1 MTDNRSSL
9 GAGVTA
15 LVLTA
20 LLIAFAAKGPPRPVP
35 ATAPD
40 SVFSADRAM
49 RHVRAIAERPHPPG
63 SADHARV
70 RDYVLAELGALG
82 VTPEVQRTTAVG
94 TRFQQAGRVENVMAR
109 LPGTKPGGPA
119 IMLAAHYD
127 GVGAAPA
134 ASDDASGSAVLL
146 EVLRALRAGAPLEHD
161 VILLFTDLEE
171 AGLLGAAAFVAEHP
185 WARDV
190 EVMINFEAR
199 GTGGQAV
206 MFQTG
211 PGNLDQIRLLRRQ
224 PHVVA
229 SSIAVTV
236 YQFLPND
243 TDLSEFFALG
253 KPGLNFA
260 FADGVE
266 RYHTSEDDAE
276 HIDPGSIQ
284 QEGGAALG
292 LTRAFGHGPLP
303 RPVTG
308 NAIFFNLPFFGLV
321 VYPETWA
328 RPIAALAILLTLLAI
343 VQVSRRERRWILG
356 LGLGLIAMVVTGAI
370 GGAAA
375 FGLGLR
381 APAAVAAP
389 GARGAYALGLALIGL
404 GAVLLV
410 WAVIR
415 RWVSA
420 ATTGL
425 GPLLVW
431 TGLAAVASWKLP
443 GVSFVVAWPAIAAA
457 VLALVP
463 ASDTPNWFARLRQ
476 WLPLV
481 VAGVL
486 IVPLL
491 YDMGIVALGLIG
503 PGGIAIGLFTPVVA
517 WLLVPT
523 IDRITVDR
531 PWSVTLAVMAAAVVA
546 TGAGIAIGRRSTD
559 FPVRSI
565 LTYAENADA
574 TDGWLLTAAA
584 LAGPGTWAE
593 AAVGPNARKVPVD
606 GPELPNEPPRWLTQ
620 VAGGRFSVLAAAAPR
635 AGLGAPV
642 VTVLGDSAETAG
654 RRLTLRIEPGGQ
666 TTVVGIS
673 VTESPVLSATI
684 DGRVVDP
691 SRYRFK
697 SPDWQVA
704 YWAPADSGFTLSLV
718 IPKDARPV
726 VGLTRQIAGLP
737 ALAGVTIPPRPAG
750 VLPSQTG
757 DISVVYRKL
766 TF

>member
-1 MTDNRSSL
+1 MTKNFSSL

-15 LVLTA
+15 LVLAA
-20 LLIAFAAKGPPRPVP
+20 LLIAFAAKGPPRPIP

-70 RDYVLAELGALG
+70 RDYLMAELAALG

-94 TRFQQAGRVENVMAR
+94 TRFQEAGRVENVMAR
-109 LPGTKPGGPA
+109 LPGTKPGGRA

-134 ASDDASGSAVLL
+134 ASDDASGSSVLL
-146 EVLRALRAGAPLEHD
+146 EVLRAVQAGAPLEHD
-161 VILLFTDLEE
+161 VIVLFTDLEE

-199 GTGGQAV
+199 GTGGAAV

-224 PHVVA
+224 PDAAA

-236 YQFLPND
+236 YRFLPND

-266 RYHTSEDDAE
+266 RYHTAEDDAD
-276 HIDPGSIQ
+276 HLDPGSIQ

-308 NAIFFNLPFFGLV
+308 NAVFFNLPFVGLV
-321 VYPETWA
+321 VYPESWA
-328 RPIAALAILLTLLAI
+328 LPIAGVAILLTLLAI
-343 VQVSRRERRWILG
+343 VQVARRERRWILG
-356 LGLGLIAMVVTGAI
+356 LGLGMVAMIVTGAV

-375 FGLGLR
+375 YGLGLR
-381 APAAVAAP
+381 APAAVAVP

-404 GAVLLV
+404 GASLLG

-420 ATTGL
+420 AAAGL
-425 GPLLVW
+425 GPLLAW
-431 TGLAAVASWKLP
+431 TGLAAVASWQLP

-457 VLALVP
+457 ALALVP
-463 ASDTPNWFARLRQ
+463 TKESPTWFARLSQ

-491 YDMGIVALGLIG
+491 HDMGIVALGLIG
-503 PGGIAIGLFTPVVA
+503 PGGIAIGTFTPVMV

-523 IDRITVDR
+523 IDRITADR
-531 PWSVTLAVMAAAVVA
+531 PWSVTLAVMASAIVA
-546 TGAGIAIGRRSTD
+546 IGAGIAIGRQSTEY
-559 FPVRSI
+559 PVRSI
-565 LTYAENADA
+565 LAYAEDADA
-574 TDGWLLTAAA
+574 TDGWLVTGAAF
-584 LAGPGTWAE
+584 AGPGTWA
-593 AAVGPNARKVPVD
+593 ATAVGATARMVPLD
-606 GPELPNEPPRWLTQ
+606 GPELPNEPPRWLTHI
-620 VAGGRFSVLAAAAPR
+620 AGGRFPMLAAAAPR
-635 AGLGAPV
+635 AALGAPV
-642 VTVLGDSAETAG
+642 VTVLGDSAEASG
-654 RRLTLRIEPGGQ
+654 RRLTLRIGAGSG
-666 TTVVGIS
+666 TTAIGIE
-673 VTESPVLSATI
+673 VTGSPVLTATV

-691 SRYRFK
+691 SKYRYR
-697 SPDWQVA
+697 SPDWQLT

-718 IPKDARPV
+718 VPNDAKPV
-726 VGLTRQIAGLP
+726 VTLTRQVAGLP
-737 ALAGVTIPPRPAG
+737 TLPGVTIPPRPAG

-757 DISVVYRKL
+757 DISVVYRRL

>member
-1 MTDNRSSL
+1 MPKNLSPLST
-9 GAGVTA
+9 GIVAM
-15 LVLTA
+15 VLAA

-70 RDYVLAELGALG
+70 RDYIIAELTALG
-82 VTPEVQRTTAVG
+82 VTPEVQRTTGVG
-94 TRFQQAGRVENVMAR
+94 TRFQEAGRVENVMAR

-134 ASDDASGSAVLL
+134 ASDDASGSSVLL
-146 EVLRALRAGAPLEHD
+146 EVLRAIKAGAPLEHD
-161 VILLFTDLEE
+161 LIVLFTDLEE

-224 PHVVA
+224 PHVAA

-236 YQFLPND
+236 YRFLPND

-266 RYHTSEDDAE
+266 RYHTLEDDAD
-276 HIDPGSIQ
+276 HLDPGSVQ

-303 RPVTG
+303 RPATG
-308 NAIFFNLPFFGLV
+308 NAIFFNLPLIGLV
-321 VYPETWA
+321 VYPESWA
-328 RPIAALAILLTLLAI
+328 RPIAGVAILLTLLAI
-343 VQVSRRERRWILG
+343 VQVGRRERRWILG
-356 LGLGLIAMVVTGAI
+356 LGLGLVAMLVAGAI

-375 FGLGLR
+375 YGLGLR
-381 APAAVAAP
+381 APAAVTAP
-389 GARGAYALGLALIGL
+389 GARGASALGLALLGL
-404 GAVLLV
+404 SASLLG

-420 ATTGL
+420 ATAGL

-457 VLALVP
+457 ALAIVP
-463 ASDTPNWFARLRQ
+463 EQESPTWFARLGQ
-476 WLPLV
+476 WLPMA

-491 YDMGIVALGLIG
+491 HDMGIVALGLIG
-503 PGGIAIGLFTPVVA
+503 PGGIAIGTLTPVMV

-523 IDRITVDR
+523 MDRITVDR
-531 PWSVTLAVMAAAVVA
+531 PWSVTLAVMAGAVIA
-546 TGAGIAIGRRSTD
+546 TGAGIVIGRQSTE

-565 LTYAENADA
+565 LAYAENADA
-574 TDGWLLTAAA
+574 ADGWLVTGAGF
-584 LAGPGTWAE
+584 AGPGTWARS
-593 AAVGPNARKVPVD
+593 AVGAGARIVPLD
-606 GPELPNEPPRWLTQ
+606 GPERPNEPPRWLTQ
-620 VAGGRFSVLAAAAPR
+620 IAGGQFRMIAAAAPR
-635 AGLGAPV
+635 AALGAPV
-642 VTVLGDSAETAG
+642 VTVLGDSTEATE
-654 RRLTLRIEPGGQ
+654 RRLTLQIGAGSGTTAIGIE
-666 TTVVGIS
+666 
-673 VTESPVLSATI
+673 VTGSPVLAATI

-691 SRYRFK
+691 SKYRYQ
-697 SPDWQVA
+697 SPNWQLT

-718 IPKDARPV
+718 VPKDANPV
-726 VGLTRQIAGLP
+726 VGLIRQIAGLP
-737 ALAGVTIPPRPAG
+737 TLPGVTIPPRPSG

-757 DISVVYRKL
+757 DISVVYRRL